1 MNVHDNLLYCNHNI
15 FLASIIKIVLA
26 VYNVNNIIFICRLAD
41 KGHDVVGC
49 EGVDLACREFFEE
62 HDIPY
67 TSEPL
72 NEIDGVV
79 YKVRYIQF

>member
-1 MNVHDNLLYCNHNI
+1 MI
-15 FLASIIKIVLA
+15 LA
-26 VYNVNNIIFICRLAD
+26 VYNLNNNIFICRLAD

-49 EGVDLACREFFEE
+49 EGVDLGCREFFEE